1 MKLTYVNYIITFI
14 SFLLALYLI
23 ESFLEISNILQ
34 KTKQKKIDLEFRN
47 KVKLANNVGINFD
60 ERSMLEVHLDFKK
73 DGIESR
79 LIIKPTKFISTDG
92 ILING
97 EKIFPLA
104 GISKV
109 LTINCNENGK
119 VSTYISDRFGFSN
132 DDSVWDEN
140 EIEILIIGDS
150 FAHGACVDQDEG
162 FAKNLKS
169 LSNKN
174 VVNLG
179 FGANGPLLEYATYVE
194 YGRELKAKNVLWFYY
209 EGNDLRNLR
218 NEIRSEKLFNYLIS
232 DYKQNLKNKQNIIDK
247 YLVNYLNKNL
257 AYQKKKTKKI
267 NYFKI
272 IKFGNIRDI
281 IYQSTYFEE
290 RKNCSKKNISNFFK
304 VINKINTLANKEGSN
319 FYFIYLPTYYRYTTK
334 NDFCRSKILKNLKEY
349 KINFIDIEN
358 ELFSKTNDPFI
369 YFPLKLFGH
378 YTPEGYQEISKII
391 SDRVFTN

>member
-1 MKLTYVNYIITFI
+1 MKLTYVNYIITFV
-14 SFLLALYLI
+14 SFILALYLI

-34 KTKQKKIDLEFRN
+34 KTKQKRIELEFKD
-47 KVKLANNVGINFD
+47 KVKSANNLGINFD
-60 ERSMLEVHLDFKK
+60 ERSMVDVYLDFRKN
-73 DGIESR
+73 GVESK

-140 EIEILIIGDS
+140 EIEILLIGDS
-150 FAHGACVDQDEG
+150 FTHGACVDQDEG
-162 FAKNLKS
+162 FTKNLEN

-194 YGRELKAKNVLWFYY
+194 YGRELKAKKVLWFYY

-218 NEIRSEKLFNYLIS
+218 NEMNSEILLNYASKNFN
-232 DYKQNLKNKQNIIDK
+232 QNLKNKQTKINT
-247 YLVNYLNKNL
+247 YLENYLK
-257 AYQKKKTKKI
+257 KKI
-267 NYFKI
+267 NNKKKKI
-272 IKFGNIRDI
+272 
-281 IYQSTYFEE
+281 
-290 RKNCSKKNISNFFK
+290 
-304 VINKINTLANKEGSN
+304 KE
-319 FYFIYLPTYYRYTTK
+319 K
-334 NDFCRSKILKNLKEY
+334 
-349 KINFIDIEN
+349 
-358 ELFSKTNDPFI
+358 
-369 YFPLKLFGH
+369 
-378 YTPEGYQEISKII
+378 
-391 SDRVFTN
+391 

>member
-1 MKLTYVNYIITFI
+1 MI
-14 SFLLALYLI
+14 
-23 ESFLEISNILQ
+23 
-34 KTKQKKIDLEFRN
+34 
-47 KVKLANNVGINFD
+47 
-60 ERSMLEVHLDFKK
+60 EVHHDFKK

-79 LIIKPTKFISTDG
+79 LIVKPTKFISTDG

-104 GISKV
+104 GISNI

-140 EIEILIIGDS
+140 EIETLIIGDS

-162 FAKNLKS
+162 FAKNLKN

-218 NEIRSEKLFNYLIS
+218 NEINSDILLNYIN
-232 DYKQNLKNKQNIIDK
+232 KNFVQNLKNKQTKIDV
-247 YLVNYLNKNL
+247 YLQNYLNKNISNT
-257 AYQKKKTKKI
+257 KKNKKI
-267 NYFKI
+267 NLFKI
-272 IKFGNIRDI
+272 LKFGNLRDI
-281 IYQSTYFEE
+281 LITSNYVQNY
-290 RKNCSKKNISNFFK
+290 KNCKQENLDKFISIIKKLDTELTEKNSNL
-304 VINKINTLANKEGSN
+304 I
-319 FYFIYLPTYYRYTTK
+319 FIYLPSYYRFENQMNFCKEKIIGLLNK
-334 NDFCRSKILKNLKEY
+334 NQIY
-349 KINFIDIEN
+349 YIDIYKEFFEKLDN
-358 ELFSKTNDPFI
+358 PLLFFPFE
-369 YFPLKLFGH
+369 KFGH
-378 YTPEGYQEISKII
+378 YTADGYEEIANII
-391 SDRVFTN
+391 YNKLY

>member
-1 MKLTYVNYIITFI
+1 MKLNYVNYIISFI
-14 SFLLALYLI
+14 SFLLALYFI

-34 KTKQKKIDLEFRN
+34 KAKQKRIDLEFRN
-47 KVKLANNVGINFD
+47 KVKLANDEGINFD
-60 ERSMLEVHLDFKK
+60 ERSMIEVHLDYKK

-79 LIIKPTKFISTDG
+79 LIIKPAKFISTDG

-169 LSNKN
+169 LSNTN

-194 YGRELKAKNVLWFYY
+194 YGRELKPKNILWFYY

-218 NEIRSEKLFNYLIS
+218 NEIKSEKLYSYLLS
-232 DYKQNLKNKQNIIDK
+232 DHKQNLKNKQNIIDK
-247 YLVNYLNKNL
+247 YLVNYLDINL
-257 AYQKKKTKKI
+257 AYKKK
-267 NYFKI
+267 N
-272 IKFGNIRDI
+272 
-281 IYQSTYFEE
+281 E
-290 RKNCSKKNISNFFK
+290 KN
-304 VINKINTLANKEGSN
+304 
-319 FYFIYLPTYYRYTTK
+319 
-334 NDFCRSKILKNLKEY
+334 
-349 KINFIDIEN
+349 
-358 ELFSKTNDPFI
+358 
-369 YFPLKLFGH
+369 
-378 YTPEGYQEISKII
+378 
-391 SDRVFTN
+391 